1 MNAPFGRL
9 VSLSHVHDPAT
20 TPLFPGDPEFRTDIA
35 ATVANDGYYLRYI
48 QQGEHTGTHWGA
60 PIHFHADGL
69 AADELDLEDLLLPAV
84 KIDVRDQCER
94 DRGYAITVAD
104 IKEWESRH
112 GRIADGSAVIAW
124 TGWDAK
130 WGTPEFLGTAETG
143 DQQPGF
149 AVETMEWLLRTGR
162 LGHRGALGIDT
173 FGPDLGS
180 DDTYAVSKLL
190 YREHRISLE
199 CLANLAALPVTGA
212 WVLVGG
218 ALYRGGSGSPATI
231 FALITDRS
239 VETSIPGA
247 FRRAPE

>member
-9 VSLSHVHDPAT
+9 VSLSHIHDPAT
-20 TPLFPGDPEFRTDIA
+20 TPLFPGDPEFRTDIT

-84 KIDVRDQCER
+84 KIDVRDRCER

-104 IKEWESRH
+104 LKEWESKH
-112 GRIADGSAVIAW
+112 GRIPDGAAVIAW
-124 TGWDAK
+124 TGWDEK
-130 WGTPEFLGTAETG
+130 WGTTEFIETCETR
-143 DQQPGF
+143 DKQPGF

-162 LGHRGALGIDT
+162 LGRRGALGIDT
-173 FGPDLGS
+173 FGPDLCS
-180 DDTYAVSKLL
+180 DETYAVSKLL

-199 CLANLAALPVTGA
+199 CLANLTALPATGA

-218 ALYRGGSGSPATI
+218 PIYRGGSGSPATI
-231 FALITDRS
+231 FAI
-239 VETSIPGA
+239 IP
-247 FRRAPE
+247 

>member
-239 VETSIPGA
+239 AETSIPGA